1 MTLETPF
8 SHFAVRMD
16 TLCQAP
22 ILSDRQGTTAAPSR
36 KISAAV
42 SLLHLD
48 AIPVN
53 PITSN

>member
-1 MTLETPF
+1 MTLETLF
-8 SHFAVRMD
+8 SRFAICTDR
-16 TLCQAP
+16 LCQAP
-22 ILSDRQGTTAAPSR
+22 ILSDRQGATAASSR